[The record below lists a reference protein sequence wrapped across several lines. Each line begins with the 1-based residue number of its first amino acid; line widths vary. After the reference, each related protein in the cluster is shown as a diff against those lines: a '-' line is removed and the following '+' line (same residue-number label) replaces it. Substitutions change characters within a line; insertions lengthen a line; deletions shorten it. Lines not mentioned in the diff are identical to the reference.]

1 MHVMSTSFSL
11 FSGFQRSDSS
21 SALVKRRQHDFVRK
35 IIVILCAA
43 IVSLLVVSTIIDS
56 QATQVI
62 PVAAHN
68 IHQGSKI
75 RETDVNYIRVPQHS
89 VFRYALAGRV
99 NSRNPLIATCEI
111 KTGMPILQNAVSHL
125 PNIPEGFTSIS
136 VHLSSADHTIIP
148 GEEVDLAFSKPLQ
161 DEGEK
166 SDDSTKNDE
175 NTQEAG
181 GSASKSS
188 KSSKNSENSK
198 NSKSIDEE
206 SEESEETEETD
217 ITQIDRRYVDV
228 VNHVIVMRIAK
239 SQQSSQDQQN
249 TTTLA
254 MPAADA
260 LRLLQAQSVNPSLA
274 IVAMKHVNNR

>member
-1 MHVMSTSFSL
+1 MSTRFSL
-11 FSGFQRSDSS
+11 LSGFQRSDSS
-21 SALVKRRQHDFVRK
+21 SALIKRRQHDFVRK

-89 VFRYALAGRV
+89 VFRYALAGRA

-111 KTGMPILQNAVSHL
+111 KSGMPILQNAVSYL

-136 VHLSSADHTIIP
+136 VHLSSSDHTIIP

-181 GSASKSS
+181 GSES
-188 KSSKNSENSK
+188 KSSKNSKDSENSK
-198 NSKSIDEE
+198 NSE
-206 SEESEETEETD
+206 SSDEESEETEETD

>member
-1 MHVMSTSFSL
+1 MHVMSTRFSL
-11 FSGFQRSDSS
+11 FSGFQRSDRS

-43 IVSLLVVSTIIDS
+43 IMSLLVVSTIIDS

-62 PVAAHN
+62 PVAARN

-75 RETDVNYIRVPQHS
+75 SETDVNYIRVPQHS

-111 KTGMPILQNAVSHL
+111 KTGMPILQNAVSHV
-125 PNIPEGFTSIS
+125 PDIPEGFTSIA

-148 GEEVDLAFSKPLQ
+148 GEEVDLAFSKPVQ
-161 DEGEK
+161 EEGEK
-166 SDDSTKNDE
+166 SDDSTKNGE
-175 NTQEAG
+175 NAQEAG
-181 GSASKSS
+181 SSAS
-188 KSSKNSENSK
+188 KSSKNSES
-198 NSKSIDEE
+198 SKSSE
-206 SEESEETEETD
+206 SSDEESEETEETD

>member
-1 MHVMSTSFSL
+1 MSTRFSL
-11 FSGFQRSDSS
+11 FSGFQRSDRS

-43 IVSLLVVSTIIDS
+43 IMSLLVVSTIIDS

-62 PVAAHN
+62 PVAARN

-75 RETDVNYIRVPQHS
+75 SETDVNYIRVPQHS
-89 VFRYALAGRV
+89 VFRYALAGRI

-111 KTGMPILQNAVSHL
+111 KTGMPILQNAVSHV
-125 PNIPEGFTSIS
+125 PDIPEGFTSIA

-148 GEEVDLAFSKPLQ
+148 GEEVDLAFSKPVQ
-161 DEGEK
+161 EEGEK
-166 SDDSTKNDE
+166 SDDSTKNGE
-175 NTQEAG
+175 NAKED
-181 GSASKSS
+181 GSSAS
-188 KSSKNSENSK
+188 KSSKNSES
-198 NSKSIDEE
+198 SKSNE
-206 SEESEETEETD
+206 SSDEESEETEETD

>member
-1 MHVMSTSFSL
+1 MSTRFSL
-11 FSGFQRSDSS
+11 FSGFQRSDQS

-43 IVSLLVVSTIIDS
+43 IMSLLVVSTIIDS

-62 PVAAHN
+62 PVAARN

-75 RETDVNYIRVPQHS
+75 SETDVNYIRVPQHS
-89 VFRYALAGRV
+89 VFRYALAGRI
-99 NSRNPLIATCEI
+99 NSRNPLISTCEI
-111 KTGMPILQNAVSHL
+111 KTGMPILQNAVSHV
-125 PNIPEGFTSIS
+125 PDIPEGFTSIA

-148 GEEVDLAFSKPLQ
+148 GEEVDLAFSKPVQ
-161 DEGEK
+161 EEGEK
-166 SDDSTKNDE
+166 SDDSAKNGE
-175 NTQEAG
+175 NAQEAG
-181 GSASKSS
+181 SSASKSS
-188 KSSKNSENSK
+188 KNNESSKNSES
-198 NSKSIDEE
+198 SDEE
-206 SEESEETEETD
+206 SEESEETD

>member
-1 MHVMSTSFSL
+1 MHVMSTRFSL
-11 FSGFQRSDSS
+11 FSGFQRSDRY

-43 IVSLLVVSTIIDS
+43 IMSLLVVSTIIDS

-62 PVAAHN
+62 PVAARN

-89 VFRYALAGRV
+89 VFRYALAGRI
-99 NSRNPLIATCEI
+99 NSRNALIATCEI
-111 KTGMPILQNAVSHL
+111 KTGMPILQNAVSHV
-125 PNIPEGFTSIS
+125 PDIPEGFTSIA

-148 GEEVDLAFSKPLQ
+148 GEEVDLAFSKPVQ
-161 DEGEK
+161 EEGEK
-166 SDDSTKNDE
+166 SDDSAKNGE

-181 GSASKSS
+181 SSAR
-188 KSSKNSENSK
+188 KSSKNSES
-198 NSKSIDEE
+198 SDEE
-206 SEESEETEETD
+206 SEESEETD

>member
-1 MHVMSTSFSL
+1 MSTRFSL
-11 FSGFQRSDSS
+11 FSGFQRSDRS

-43 IVSLLVVSTIIDS
+43 IMSLLVVSTIIDS

-62 PVAAHN
+62 PVAARN

-75 RETDVNYIRVPQHS
+75 SETDVNYIRVPQHS
-89 VFRYALAGRV
+89 VFRYVLAGRI
-99 NSRNPLIATCEI
+99 NSRNSLIATCEI
-111 KTGMPILQNAVSHL
+111 KTGMPILQNAVSHV
-125 PNIPEGFTSIS
+125 PDIPEGFTSIA

-148 GEEVDLAFSKPLQ
+148 GEEVDLAFSKPVQ
-161 DEGEK
+161 EEGEK
-166 SDDSTKNDE
+166 SDDSAKNGE

-181 GSASKSS
+181 SSAR
-188 KSSKNSENSK
+188 KSSKNSES
-198 NSKSIDEE
+198 SD
-206 SEESEETEETD
+206 EESEETEETD

>member
-1 MHVMSTSFSL
+1 MSTHFSL

-21 SALVKRRQHDFVRK
+21 SALIKRRQHDFVRK

-43 IVSLLVVSTIIDS
+43 IMSLLVVSTIIDS

-89 VFRYALAGRV
+89 VFRYALAGRL

-111 KTGMPILQNAVSHL
+111 KTGMPILQNVVSHL

-136 VHLSSADHTIIP
+136 VHLSSSDHTIIP

-166 SDDSTKNDE
+166 SDDSTKNGE
-175 NTQEAG
+175 NTQESG
-181 GSASKSS
+181 SSASKSS
-188 KSSKNSENSK
+188 KNNKNSKNSES
-198 NSKSIDEE
+198 SDEE
-206 SEESEETEETD
+206 SEESEETD
-217 ITQIDRRYVDV
+217 IMQIDRRYVDV